1 MKLSNKYGGLQF
13 FAVPAIA
20 SVTMNFDSNVTK
32 VIGLA
37 FGSTSDTNLE
47 WTTSGTTQR
56 SSAYDGTTY
65 TFNVTLASGYIIDKV
80 TLSDPDTAAGKLVS
94 TSDTSFKILAG
105 SGGVGQTITI
115 TSKQSGG
122 GTVSETWVLNE
133 TIDIATGKN
142 IPGTFG
148 KNFKLNVGNF
158 TCNGA
163 SYVCFAFDW
172 DGNSSTTGG
181 KAFGVS
187 NSTDDNSYTETYTDP
202 DYMGSGWKNQAY
214 RTIIFET
221 APTGDLLT
229 WLQANGTKQSSTNRI
244 SVDLATAFPDKWAAL
259 DPGEHTIQIR
269 AKNPGNYLDSDLSTA
284 ITFTKVVNWTINIT
298 ATNCTA
304 DASNPTVVPS
314 NTTAA
319 NPVVLKF
326 NKVTGYKL
334 PTSLILD
341 GIADDGYTWSVSSD
355 GTVGT
360 ITIVDPSGNITGTVA
375 GTVETY
381 NITVN
386 GTHASKAS
394 GPSTITYGG
403 SATLTFTYE
412 DGYFA
417 PTDVTVT
424 GASKQWLASTNTLQL
439 LNCTGPV
446 TVDITAITKTYTIT
460 PKLTNCTW
468 NGQNPTTIASNQFTP
483 IELDIVKNTGWTLP
497 TEISVSGVDAEYWSW
512 NQATGTVTISHPQGD
527 VTVTVDA
534 VREVY
539 NITTNLT
546 HALAGTSNPTT
557 IGYGLSATLTFTF
570 LTGYEAPASVEVTG
584 ATQNWTSGTGTLVLS
599 NPTGNVTVTV
609 VGVATS
615 TTLDGGTYKWLDNI
629 NLAEWTQDIN
639 FTSDGTSYN
648 AMRYTGDG
656 TAMTLQ
662 YKDADSEWVT
672 VYNYDE
678 DTSTGS
684 WVNDNYKIV
693 DLGTSAQTVTAIFKA
708 DFIANTTKLTQLAAP
723 QNVTADGTNV
733 SWDEVENATSYE
745 VIEGGNNV
753 LGIYTPTYTVEVN
766 YSIKQTNNGIGNG
779 IMVYD
784 GGEGGTKLFSK
795 NGTQNQTITGQYT
808 ATITTGIISIGDWSG
823 ERTDLNENI
832 TPGEGLAYVETW
844 FDPNVADCFINAYRV
859 TKNTSISI
867 TIAQT

>member
-1 MKLSNKYGGLQF
+1 M
-13 FAVPAIA
+13 A
-20 SVTMNFDSNVTK
+20 T
-32 VIGLA
+32 
-37 FGSTSDTNLE
+37 
-47 WTTSGTTQR
+47 
-56 SSAYDGTTY
+56 
-65 TFNVTLASGYIIDKV
+65 
-80 TLSDPDTAAGKLVS
+80 
-94 TSDTSFKILAG
+94 
-105 SGGVGQTITI
+105 
-115 TSKQSGG
+115 
-122 GTVSETWVLNE
+122 ETWLLNE
-133 TIDIATGKN
+133 SSTKW
-142 IPGTFG
+142 GTHSFTA
-148 KNFKLNVGNF
+148 NF
-158 TCNGA
+158 TSNSESFRGIKVRYPALGDEDFILYNSTVALNGA
-163 SYVCFAFDW
+163 GDW
-172 DGNSSTTGG
+172 T
-181 KAFGVS
+181 
-187 NSTDDNSYTETYTDP
+187 
-202 DYMGSGWKNQAY
+202 NQAY
-214 RTIIFET
+214 RTLTFET

-229 WLQANGTKQSSTNRI
+229 WLQANGTKQGSATRI

-284 ITFTKVVNWTINIT
+284 ITFTKVVNWSINIT

-314 NTTAA
+314 NTTAE

-341 GIADDGYTWSVSSD
+341 GIADDGYVWSVSSD
-355 GTVGT
+355 GAVGT
-360 ITIVDPSGNITGTVA
+360 ITIVSPSGNITGTVA

-386 GTHASKAS
+386 ATHASKAS
-394 GPSTITYGG
+394 GPSTINYGG

-417 PTDVTVT
+417 PTDVTVV
-424 GASKQWLASTNTLQL
+424 GATKAWTAGTSTLTLTK
-439 LNCTGPV
+439 CTGPV
-446 TVDITAITKTYTIT
+446 TVTIEGAVKTYTIT
-460 PKLTNCTW
+460 PAITNCTW
-468 NGQNPTTIASNQFTP
+468 NGKNPTTIASNQFTP
-483 IELDIVKNTGWTLP
+483 IQLNIIKNVGWTLP

-512 NQATGTVTISHPQGD
+512 NQSTGIVTISHPQGN
-527 VTVTVDA
+527 VTVTVNA

-546 HALAGTSNPTT
+546 HALAGTGNPTT

-570 LTGYEAPASVEVTG
+570 PTGYEAPVDVTVTG
-584 ATQNWTSGTGTLVLS
+584 ATKSWTSGTGTLTLT

-609 VGVATS
+609 VGVATT

-629 NLAEWTQDIN
+629 NLTEWTQDIN
-639 FTSDGTSYN
+639 FTSDGVSYN

-662 YKDADSEWVT
+662 YKDADSEWNT
-672 VYNYDE
+672 VYNYNE

-708 DFIANTTKLTQLAAP
+708 DFIANTTKLTQLATP

-753 LGIYTPTYTVEVN
+753 LGTVGALK
-766 YSIKQTNNGIGNG
+766 S
-779 IMVYD
+779 
-784 GGEGGTKLFSK
+784 L
-795 NGTQNQTITGQYT
+795 
-808 ATITTGIISIGDWSG
+808 IS
-823 ERTDLNENI
+823 
-832 TPGEGLAYVETW
+832 
-844 FDPNVADCFINAYRV
+844 F
-859 TKNTSISI
+859 
-867 TIAQT
+867 TIAKLSSSTRYQAEQGMTWTQWVASSYNTAEFYISGTSVYEKGGSFAIESVNSTDAIIANHAYTLGLV

>member
-1 MKLSNKYGGLQF
+1 MTSLGVNKSYLLSLSGGQVKPDTQKGVDTLKLSKKYGGLQF
-13 FAVPAIA
+13 FA
-20 SVTMNFDSNVTK
+20 
-32 VIGLA
+32 
-37 FGSTSDTNLE
+37 
-47 WTTSGTTQR
+47 R
-56 SSAYDGTTY
+56 
-65 TFNVTLASGYIIDKV
+65 
-80 TLSDPDTAAGKLVS
+80 
-94 TSDTSFKILAG
+94 
-105 SGGVGQTITI
+105 GGNIPEPIQGA
-115 TSKQSGG
+115 
-122 GTVSETWVLNE
+122 SETWVLNE
-133 TIDIATGKN
+133 TIDIPAQSFTVDFVSNGQ
-142 IPGTFG
+142 
-148 KNFKLNVGNF
+148 NFKAINRV
-158 TCNGA
+158 TA
-163 SYVCFAFDW
+163 STISYDDTSVYAKYVPSDVDHW
-172 DGNSSTTGG
+172 H
-181 KAFGVS
+181 
-187 NSTDDNSYTETYTDP
+187 DN
-202 DYMGSGWKNQAY
+202 AY
-214 RTIIFET
+214 RTVTFET

-229 WLQANGTKQSSTNRI
+229 WLQANGTKQATPRV

-284 ITFTKVVNWTINIT
+284 ITFTKVVNWSINIT

-314 NTTAA
+314 NTTAE

-355 GTVGT
+355 GAVGT

-403 SATLTFTYE
+403 SATLTFTYN

-417 PTDVTVT
+417 PASVTVT
-424 GASKQWLASTNTLQL
+424 GATSSWNQSASTLTLT
-439 LNCTGPV
+439 NCTGAV
-446 TVDITAITKTYTIT
+446 TVTIEGAVKTYSIT
-460 PKLTNCTW
+460 PAITNCTW
-468 NGQNPTTIASNQFTP
+468 NGTNPTTIASNQFTP
-483 IELDIVKNTGWTLP
+483 IELRIHKNTGWTLP
-497 TEISVSGVDAEYWSW
+497 TEISVSGVDAEYWTW
-512 NQATGTVTISHPQGD
+512 NQATGIVTISHPQD
-527 VTVTVDA
+527 NVTVTVDA

-570 LTGYEAPASVEVTG
+570 PTGYEAPASVEVTG

-599 NPTGNVTVTV
+599 NPTGNVTVKV
-609 VGVATS
+609 EGVATT

-639 FTSDGTSYN
+639 FTSDGTSYKG
-648 AMRYTGDG
+648 MRYTGDG

-662 YKDADSEWVT
+662 YQDADSEWNT
-672 VYNYDE
+672 VYNYNE

-693 DLGTSAQTVTAIFKA
+693 DLGTSAQTVTAIFKS
-708 DFIANTTKLTQLAAP
+708 DFIANTTKLTQLATP

-753 LGIYTPTYTVEVN
+753 LGTVKASFVLSARN
-766 YSIKQTNNGIGNG
+766 TQALVDLPYKKDGIVTSSDYDGILKYSENRTNIEGIKSYITFGAFGNG
-779 IMVYD
+779 DTIPIAYISGMTNCTAEQVSD
-784 GGEGGTKLFSK
+784 QVAKL
-795 NGTQNQTITGQYT
+795 TLTGDAT
-808 ATITTGIISIGDWSG
+808 ATLSPSD
-823 ERTDLNENI
+823 
-832 TPGEGLAYVETW
+832 
-844 FDPNVADCFINAYRV
+844 
-859 TKNTSISI
+859 
-867 TIAQT
+867 

>member
-1 MKLSNKYGGLQF
+1 MKLSKKYGGLQF
-13 FAVPAIA
+13 FA
-20 SVTMNFDSNVTK
+20 
-32 VIGLA
+32 
-37 FGSTSDTNLE
+37 
-47 WTTSGTTQR
+47 R
-56 SSAYDGTTY
+56 
-65 TFNVTLASGYIIDKV
+65 
-80 TLSDPDTAAGKLVS
+80 
-94 TSDTSFKILAG
+94 
-105 SGGVGQTITI
+105 GGNIPEPIQGA
-115 TSKQSGG
+115 
-122 GTVSETWVLNE
+122 SETWVLNE
-133 TIDIATGKN
+133 TIDIPAQS
-142 IPGTFG
+142 
-148 KNFKLNVGNF
+148 F
-158 TCNGA
+158 T
-163 SYVCFAFDW
+163 VDF
-172 DGNSSTTGG
+172 
-181 KAFGVS
+181 VS
-187 NSTDDNSYTETYTDP
+187 NGQNFEAINKVGTAIHYDDINVYAKYVPSDGTHWV
-202 DYMGSGWKNQAY
+202 SGENY
-214 RTIIFET
+214 RTITFAT

-229 WLQANGTKQSSTNRI
+229 WLQANGVKQASATRI

-259 DPGEHTIQIR
+259 APGEHTIQIR

-314 NTTAA
+314 NTTAE

-355 GTVGT
+355 GAVGT

-394 GPSTITYGG
+394 GPSTINYGG

-417 PTDVTVT
+417 PASVTVAGATSSWNQSTSTLTLTNCTGAVTVT
-424 GASKQWLASTNTLQL
+424 IEGA
-439 LNCTGPV
+439 
-446 TVDITAITKTYTIT
+446 IKTYSIT

-468 NGQNPTTIASNQFTP
+468 NGTNPTTIASNQFTP

-512 NQATGTVTISHPQGD
+512 NQATGIVTISHPQGN

-539 NITTNLT
+539 NINTTLT

-570 LTGYEAPASVEVTG
+570 PTGYEAPASVEVTG

-599 NPTGNVTVTV
+599 NPTGNVTVKV
-609 VGVATS
+609 EGVAAS
-615 TTLDGGTYKWLDNI
+615 TTIDGGTYKWLDNI
-629 NLAEWTQDIN
+629 SLAEWTQDIN
-639 FTSDGTSYN
+639 FTSDGMTYKG
-648 AMRYTGDG
+648 MRYTGDG

-662 YKDADSEWVT
+662 YQDADSEWNT
-672 VYNYDE
+672 VYNYNE

-693 DLGTSAQTVTAIFKA
+693 DLGTSAQTVTAIFKS
-708 DFIANTTKLTQLAAP
+708 DFIANTTKLTQLATP

-745 VIEGGNNV
+745 VLADGASIGTV
-753 LGIYTPTYTVEVN
+753 TPTYTVEVN

-808 ATITTGIISIGDWSG
+808 AIITTGIISIGDWSG
-823 ERTDLNENI
+823 ERTDFDENI
-832 TPGEGLAYVETW
+832 TPGEGLAYVKTW
-844 FDPNVADCFINAYRV
+844 YDPNVADCSIKAYRV

>member
-1 MKLSNKYGGLQF
+1 MKLSKKYSGLQF
-13 FAVPAIA
+13 FAPIKG
-20 SVTMNFDSNVTK
+20 TFPIYNNEGTK
-32 VIGLA
+32 VFDANA
-37 FGSTSDTNLE
+37 FGGDYPYTISLQENIVTIECNTARGVVYL
-47 WTTSGTTQR
+47 
-56 SSAYDGTTY
+56 DG
-65 TFNVTLASGYIIDKV
+65 
-80 TLSDPDTAAGKLVS
+80 DPLVN
-94 TSDTSFKILAG
+94 TEN
-105 SGGVGQTITI
+105 ITI
-115 TSKQSGG
+115 TSEPSSAPTKTVISLPFSPTKIRFGSGTTETTIPTNYVEVTQGASVSVTEYGENTGLYSGG
-122 GTVSETWVLNE
+122 GAVLQYFG
-133 TIDIATGKN
+133 TGAT
-142 IPGTFG
+142 
-148 KNFKLNVGNF
+148 
-158 TCNGA
+158 
-163 SYVCFAFDW
+163 
-172 DGNSSTTGG
+172 
-181 KAFGVS
+181 
-187 NSTDDNSYTETYTDP
+187 
-202 DYMGSGWKNQAY
+202 
-214 RTIIFET
+214 
-221 APTGDLLT
+221 
-229 WLQANGTKQSSTNRI
+229 RI

-284 ITFTKVVNWTINIT
+284 ITFTKVVNWSINIT

-304 DASNPTVVPS
+304 DVSNPTVVPS

-355 GTVGT
+355 GAVGT

-381 NITVN
+381 SITVN
-386 GTHASKAS
+386 ATNASKAS

-403 SATLTFTYE
+403 SATLTFTYD

-446 TVDITAITKTYTIT
+446 TVDITAITKTYSIT

-468 NGQNPTTIASNQFTP
+468 NGTNPTTIASNQFTP
-483 IELDIVKNTGWTLP
+483 IELDIVKNTGWALP
-497 TEISVSGVDAEYWSW
+497 TEISVSGVDAEYWTW
-512 NQATGTVTISHPQGD
+512 NQATGTVTISHPQGN

-539 NITTNLT
+539 NITTTLE

-570 LTGYEAPASVEVTG
+570 PTGYEAPASVEVTG

-609 VGVATS
+609 VGVATT

-639 FTSDGTSYN
+639 FTSDGTSYKG
-648 AMRYTGDG
+648 MRYTGDG

-662 YKDADSEWVT
+662 YQDADSEWTT
-672 VYNYDE
+672 VYNYNE

-708 DFIANTTKLTQLAAP
+708 DFIANTTKLTQLATP

-745 VIEGGNNV
+745 VLADGASIGTVQNGYKVTFKFNASGYTSPEPCRGHVYYSLDNGTTWIDVLESNTGTTFVDIVLDNVKQIKFKCIADGADYGNIDSGTGSLAGIN
-753 LGIYTPTYTVEVN
+753 IYTSGHETKISDN
-766 YSIKQTNNGIGNG
+766 YVITEDSI
-779 IMVYD
+779 
-784 GGEGGTKLFSK
+784 
-795 NGTQNQTITGQYT
+795 
-808 ATITTGIISIGDWSG
+808 A
-823 ERTDLNENI
+823 
-832 TPGEGLAYVETW
+832 
-844 FDPNVADCFINAYRV
+844 NVRYSD
-859 TKNTSISI
+859 
-867 TIAQT
+867 